1 MPRRRRADGDDL
13 PVRDA
18 GDGDP
23 VSAPDRVARVFAGV
37 GLGSLV
43 GIALAGGPGAA
54 AGVVLGVLIAWPE
67 PGPLRKS
74 PPQPPFS
81 TGFVNDAGCYSWM
94 LLAEL
99 GEDDEVVS
107 VETVKLKAGETFHG
121 EGGRWKILA
130 VGSEIEIHAR
140 YAQYGREG

>member
-1 MPRRRRADGDDL
+1 MNP
-13 PVRDA
+13 
-18 GDGDP
+18 
-23 VSAPDRVARVFAGV
+23 PDRFARVFAGV

-43 GIALAGGPGAA
+43 GIALAGGPGAV

-67 PGPLRKS
+67 PGPLHKS
-74 PPQPPFS
+74 PPQPPFPE
-81 TGFVNDAGCYSWM
+81 GFVNDAGCYSWM
-94 LLAEL
+94 LIAETNEA
-99 GEDDEVVS
+99 GNVTAI
-107 VETVKLKAGETFHG
+107 ETVKLKAGETFHG